1 MGISKIK
8 KKAVFFDRDGVINL
22 PLIRN
27 GKHHPPKTLKELKM
41 IDNIEL
47 LLNNLKNQK
56 FLMFVITN
64 QPDVERGTFEKKD
77 VEEIHDFMLRT
88 LPLEKIYVCYDDG
101 IKKNTKMRKPHPG
114 MLLLAR
120 DEYNVDL
127 NTSYLIGD
135 RWRDIDAGIA
145 VGCTTVFIDWGYKEK
160 LNQLPNKTVIDLK
173 SGIDWIVNHD
183 NKQQVENYHAKL

>member
-1 MGISKIK
+1 
-8 KKAVFFDRDGVINL
+8 
-22 PLIRN
+22 
-27 GKHHPPKTLKELKM
+27 
-41 IDNIEL
+41 
-47 LLNNLKNQK
+47 
-56 FLMFVITN
+56 
-64 QPDVERGTFEKKD
+64 
-77 VEEIHDFMLRT
+77 
-88 LPLEKIYVCYDDG
+88 
-101 IKKNTKMRKPHPG
+101 